1 MRKLSNLRPSPALI
15 VAMAALVVAMSG
27 AAIALP
33 GKGSVGKNDIKN
45 GAVTAKKIA
54 RGTIGSKQIKGKS
67 IRGNRIKDG
76 GIKAKQ
82 IADKTITAEQIEDET
97 ITAGQI
103 ADATITGAKVA
114 DETLGSDKISDYAV
128 IASPAGSFV
137 KLTAT
142 EAATA
147 AEARTAAA
155 ESELFTKGEI
165 RVTAKCFRDTTSN
178 QITAEVYV
186 KSTADG
192 AIFSSDED
200 QKPGGNAGTD
210 FLNPGTAE
218 TASQALVVV
227 ASAGTPAALL
237 DGSFNAIGTDGTHL
251 IGQLTAAAKNGE
263 LTAGNGVYG
272 AGNVCLFGGEISG

>member
-1 MRKLSNLRPSPALI
+1 MRLSNLRPSPALI
-15 VAMAALVVAMSG
+15 VALTALVVAMSG

-54 RGTIGSKQIKGKS
+54 RGAIGSKQIKGKS

-82 IADKTITAEQIEDET
+82 LAAGAVTAAKVAENAITTEKLADGAV
-97 ITAGQI
+97 
-103 ADATITGAKVA
+103 TGPKVA
-114 DETLGSDKISDYAV
+114 DESLSSGKISDYAV
-128 IASPAGSFV
+128 VSSPAGNFV

-147 AEARTAAA
+147 AAARSAAP
-155 ESELFTKGEI
+155 ETQLFTKGQI
-165 RVTAKCFRDTTSN
+165 RLTAKCFRDTAANET
-178 QITAEVYV
+178 TAEIYV
-186 KSTADG
+186 KSTASG

-200 QKPGGNAGTD
+200 SKPGGNASTD
-210 FLNPGTAE
+210 FLNPDTAE

-227 ASAGTPAALL
+227 AGAGTPATLFE
-237 DGSFNAIGTDGTHL
+237 GSFNSVGADATHL
-251 IGQLTAAAKNGE
+251 LGQLTAAAKNGE
-263 LTAGNGVYG
+263 LAAGNGAYG

>member
-15 VAMAALVVAMSG
+15 VAMAALLVAMSG

-54 RGTIGSKQIKGKS
+54 RGAIGSKQIKGKS

-82 IADKTITAEQIEDET
+82 IAEKTITAEQIEDET
-97 ITAGQI
+97 ITGTQ
-103 ADATITGAKVA
+103 VA
-114 DETLGSDKISDYAV
+114 AESISSQNISDYAV
-128 IASPAGSFV
+128 ISSPEGSVV

-142 EAATA
+142 EAATTA
-147 AEARTAAA
+147 AARTAAA
-155 ESELFTKGEI
+155 ETELFTRGQI
-165 RVTAKCFRDTTSN
+165 RLTAKCFRDTTAN
-178 QITAEVYV
+178 QTTAEVYV
-186 KSTADG
+186 KSTAGG

-200 QKPGGNAGTD
+200 QKPGGNADTD
-210 FLNPGTAE
+210 FLNPDTAE
-218 TASQALVVV
+218 TASQALV
-227 ASAGTPAALL
+227 ATSGAGTPPELL
-237 DGSFNAIGTDGTHL
+237 DGSFNAIGADGTHL

-263 LTAGNGVYG
+263 LTAGNGAYG
-272 AGNVCLFGGEISG
+272 DGNVCLFGGEISG

>member
-54 RGTIGSKQIKGKS
+54 RGAIGSKQIKGKS

-82 IADKTITAEQIEDET
+82 IADMTITAEQIE
-97 ITAGQI
+97 
-103 ADATITGAKVA
+103 DATITGAKVA
-114 DETLGSDKISDYAV
+114 DETLSSDKISDYAV
-128 IASPAGSFV
+128 ISSPAGSFV

-155 ESELFTKGEI
+155 EAELFTKGEI
-165 RVTAKCFRDTTSN
+165 RLTAKCFRDTTAN
-178 QITAEVYV
+178 ETTAEVYV

-200 QKPGGNAGTD
+200 RKPGGNAGTD

-227 ASAGTPAALL
+227 ASAGTPAALF

-263 LTAGNGVYG
+263 LVAGNGAYG